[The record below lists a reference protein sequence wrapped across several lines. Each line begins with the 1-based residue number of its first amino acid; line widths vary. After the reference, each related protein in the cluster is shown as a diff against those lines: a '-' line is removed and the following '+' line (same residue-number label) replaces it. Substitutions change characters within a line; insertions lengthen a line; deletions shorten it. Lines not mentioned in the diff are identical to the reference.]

1 MKTEELQKQNNID
14 LEPFYQALED
24 EPRLLEGAFET
35 LLEMVNSE
43 PKSAK
48 KLALLIKDDFHNLY
62 KEIAAL
68 CKPNQDKGNTPSCC
82 GGH

>member
-1 MKTEELQKQNNID
+1 MKTEALQKQNSID

-24 EPRLLEGAFET
+24 EPNLLEEAFET

-48 KLALLIKDDFHNLY
+48 KLALLIKEDFHDLY

-68 CKPNQDKGNTPSCC
+68 CQPDQDKGNTPSCC
-82 GGH
+82 GGN

>member
-1 MKTEELQKQNNID
+1 MKTEALQKQNSIE

-24 EPRLLEGAFET
+24 DPMLLEEAFET

-48 KLALLIKDDFHNLY
+48 KLALLIKEDFHDLY
-62 KEIAAL
+62 KEIAEL
-68 CKPNQDKGNTPSCC
+68 CIPNQDKGNTPSCC

>member
-1 MKTEELQKQNNID
+1 MKTKTLQKQNSID
-14 LEPFYQALED
+14 LEPFYQALEG
-24 EPRLLEGAFET
+24 EPSLLEEAFET

-48 KLALLIKDDFHNLY
+48 KLALLIKKDFHDLY
-62 KEIAAL
+62 KELAEL
-68 CKPNQDKGNTPSCC
+68 CKPDQDKGNTPSCC